1 MFDCLSQTFRI
12 FFFYLNILEILDKAL
27 LISFSQIMILTF
39 WERTVS
45 SERNV
50 TATIY
55 THCAKTGISL
65 DHRRMPLHT
74 IPGVMC
80 RPVLVR
86 KRRKILLVM
95 IVTTWI
101 MARVVGQMLVW
112 LGCKLLC

>member
-55 THCAKTGISL
+55 THCAKTRISL

-86 KRRKILLVM
+86 KRWKILLVM